1 MQERDTPT
9 VDVLVDEALE
19 FAEDLNRPLRYVQI
33 NSFYAGSTGAIMR
46 NLHNGL
52 AERSVDSYMFWGR
65 SRETINDH
73 EQRFATKMG
82 CLLHG
87 AMARLTDRAGFY
99 SKRDTVSLLK
109 KLDAINPDVV
119 HLHNLHGYYIN
130 IEMLFAWLAQH
141 RCQVKWTLHDCWSF
155 TGHCAY
161 FTRVKCNQWKAHCAD
176 AEACPQLRAYPK
188 TILLSNCSKNY
199 SDKQRIFTSVPP
211 ERMTFITPSLWLRG
225 LVKNSF
231 FADYD
236 TEVRC
241 NTIDKTVFKYTQS
254 SFRKQHGID
263 DRIMILGV
271 ASEWTERKGL
281 EDFIRLSKELDSRF
295 FVIVVVGV
303 TSRQAKL
310 LPDNILVIDRTESAE
325 ELAKIYSAANV
336 FFNPS
341 TEDNYPTVNLEA
353 EACGAPVITYDAGG
367 CGETISLSESRA
379 VAGYEDAVSS
389 IKLFAKQMPTTMMK
403 GLLK

>member
-1 MQERDTPT
+1 MQECETPT
-9 VDVLVDEALE
+9 IDVLVDEVLE

-33 NSFYAGSTGAIMR
+33 NSFYDGSTGAIMR

-52 AERSVDSYMFWGR
+52 AECGVDSYIFWGR

-87 AMARLTDRAGFY
+87 AMARLTDRVGFY
-99 SKRDTVSLLK
+99 SKRDTASLLK
-109 KLDAINPDVV
+109 KLDAIDPDVV

-161 FTRVKCNQWKAHCAD
+161 FTRARCNQWEVHCAD
-176 AEACPQLRAYPK
+176 VEACPQPRTYPK
-188 TILLSNCSKNY
+188 TIFLSNCSKNY

-211 ERMTFITPSLWLRG
+211 ERMTFITPSLWLRD

-231 FADYD
+231 FADYN

-254 SFRKQHGID
+254 SFREQHGID

-281 EDFIRLSKELDSRF
+281 SAFFNLLNDLDESEY
-295 FVIVVVGV
+295 VVVVLGLDDGQRSKAPAGLV
-303 TSRQAKL
+303 TLSRTK
-310 LPDNILVIDRTESAE
+310 SAS
-325 ELAKIYSAANV
+325 ELAEVYSAADV
-336 FFNPS
+336 FFNP
-341 TEDNYPTVNLEA
+341 TVEDNFPTVNLEA
-353 EACGAPVITYDAGG
+353 EACGTDVVTYDTGG
-367 CGETISLSESRA
+367 CKETIHRPGSSVVS
-379 VAGYEDAVSS
+379 GYEQALEMIMSARS
-389 IKLFAKQMPTTMMK
+389 HK
-403 GLLK
+403 GA